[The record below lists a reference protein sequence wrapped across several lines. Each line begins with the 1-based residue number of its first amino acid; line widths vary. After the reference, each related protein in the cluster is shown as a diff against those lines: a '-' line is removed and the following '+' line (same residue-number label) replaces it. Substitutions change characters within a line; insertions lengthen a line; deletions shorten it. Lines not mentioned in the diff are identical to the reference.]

1 MKILV
6 VSLLR
11 LGDLLMQ
18 KPLLQDLR
26 RRRPGDE
33 IHLLMN
39 SSLASAADLLPEVDQ
54 FYLFERDLIQ
64 RALGTAEV
72 PLLRPLMDLST
83 WIDAMN
89 DIGFDEILNFT
100 HNRVSS
106 YVCDSL
112 NAPVKRGLLA
122 EGKGFR
128 PLENG
133 WLRHFNER
141 YPAKGRSSFHYAEY
155 LGRSFG
161 LTPQAGECARGPFER
176 IYLQLFT
183 SDAKKNWALA
193 NWRELFDQL
202 SAKYPSVQVQALV
215 APFEVS
221 TARTAFA
228 AEELA
233 VLSLT
238 EAARELDGGALLVSG
253 DTSMVHL
260 AAVGGS
266 GIIQLALG
274 SSSPDRTGPFASGAW
289 MLESTVACAP
299 CPARGACHQ
308 PSHRCEE
315 EIPASKV
322 AGLVADYMGGGLPTV
337 GGGLRLSES
346 RFNETQGWFLAGV
359 GGEAAHDRLTQFE
372 KAVTSLHLD
381 EESGGGLPEVGSAA
395 RLLWESVAEEARG
408 DAWLATVR
416 VLRDQQERLEG
427 HQREAIAG
435 GDRLKSACTNLET
448 AGEVVQGER
457 RRLQS
462 LFASSAEEENHL
474 RSLRELGVSNA
485 ANPFSFFGVYRQ
497 RVGETGRRLDLRRR
511 LIQQIS
517 EMGGFHEQ
525 TFGQLSESRVEA
537 P

>member
-1 MKILV
+1 
-6 VSLLR
+6 
-11 LGDLLMQ
+11 MQ
-18 KPLLQDLR
+18 KPLLQELR
-26 RRRPGDE
+26 RQRPGDE

-39 SSLASAADLLPEVDQ
+39 SSLASAAGLFPEVDQ

-64 RALGTAEV
+64 RALGTAEI
-72 PLLRPLMDLST
+72 PLLRPLMDLSK
-83 WIDAMN
+83 WLDAMN
-89 DIGFDEILNFT
+89 EVGFDEILNFT

-106 YVCDSL
+106 YVCESL

-128 PLENG
+128 LLENG

-141 YPAKGRSSFHYAEY
+141 YPAKGRSSFHYTEY
-155 LGRSFG
+155 VGHSFG
-161 LTPQAGECARGPFER
+161 LNPRAGECARGPFER

-183 SDAKKNWALA
+183 SDAKKNWALL

-202 SAKYPSVQVQALV
+202 SARYPEAQVQALV

-233 VLSLT
+233 VLGLN
-238 EAARELDGGALLVSG
+238 EAARELDGDALLVSG

-260 AAVGGS
+260 AAVGGA

-315 EIPASKV
+315 EISSGVV
-322 AGLVADYMGGGLPTV
+322 AGLVAAYQGGEAAVL

-346 RFNETQGWFLAGV
+346 RWNETQGWFLTGV
-359 GGEAAHDRLTQFE
+359 GGNAAADRLSQFE
-372 KAVTSLHLD
+372 KAVTALHLD
-381 EESGGGLPEVGSAA
+381 EESGAGLPEVGSAA

-408 DAWLATVR
+408 AAWLATIR

-427 HQREAIAG
+427 HQREAVAG
-435 GDRLKSACTNLET
+435 GERLKAACMNAET
-448 AGEVVQGER
+448 ASDVVLGER

-462 LFASSAEEENHL
+462 LFASSTEEENHL

-485 ANPFSFFGVYRQ
+485 STPFAFFGVYRQ

-525 TFGQLSESRVEA
+525 AFGQLSESRVEA